1 MENFDSK
8 QILSGIIKND
18 TNILQYIYRR
28 YYSVVNRFIEKNGGT
43 YDDSN
48 DIFQDAVLFIYRKLK
63 AENLKLEDCSFE
75 TYFLS
80 VCRFIWLKRQYE
92 TEKIKIENIDNKFN
106 DELFDFDNDYSLKL
120 RYQVYQNNFEK
131 LSKDDKRLLELYYDK
146 TSKKNIISIMG
157 FSSIEE
163 YDKALIRAKEQ
174 IQKLIKK
181 DPAYK
186 KIRRTIDN
194 YVDKQDE

>member
-8 QILSGIIKND
+8 QILNGILKND
-18 TNILQYIYRR
+18 ANILQYIYRR
-28 YYSVVNRFIEKNGGT
+28 YYSIVNRFIEKNGGD
-43 YDDSN
+43 YEDSN

-92 TEKIKIENIDNKFN
+92 NEKIKIENIDNKLN
-106 DELFDFDNDYSLKL
+106 DDFFDFDNDYSLKI

-131 LSKDDKRLLELYYDK
+131 LSKDEKRLLELYFDK
-146 TSKKNIISIMG
+146 TSKKKIIAIMG

-163 YDKALIRAKEQ
+163 YNKALIRAKEQ
-174 IQKLIKK
+174 IMDLIKK

-186 KIRRTIDN
+186 KIRSTIDN